1 MSEGA
6 AKASLDYKEFKQDY
20 KDLKKY
26 QKSLQKVQI
35 RTFLNLLK
43 NLKKPG
49 CNSIPQHH
57 VAADFVDKC
66 HALPEPAWKLQYTC
80 DSEGPFDQ
88 ASFTSTQNFDS
99 YDGLVHRAG
108 SGPPPN

>member
-1 MSEGA
+1 MEGGTSFLLHLTDGA

-49 CNSIPQHH
+49 CNCIPQHH
-57 VAADFVDKC
+57 VTASFVDKC
-66 HALPEPAWKLQYTC
+66 HALP
-80 DSEGPFDQ
+80 
-88 ASFTSTQNFDS
+88 
-99 YDGLVHRAG
+99 V
-108 SGPPPN
+108 SG